1 MKILRWVAIL
11 EGTSYLLLLGICMPL
26 KYIFDIPEPT
36 YPVGL
41 AHGVL
46 FVAYCVLITLYSLKV
61 KWGLKNT
68 ILALGASL
76 LPLAPF
82 FVEKK
87 LLSSAD

>member
-11 EGTSYLLLLGICMPL
+11 EGSSYLILLGICMPL

-46 FVAYCVLITLYSLKV
+46 FVAYCLLIFFHALKANWTF
-61 KWGLKNT
+61 KT
-68 ILALGASL
+68 TALALGASL
-76 LPLAPF
+76 LPIAPF
-82 FVEKK
+82 IVEKK
-87 LLSSAD
+87 LLRERT